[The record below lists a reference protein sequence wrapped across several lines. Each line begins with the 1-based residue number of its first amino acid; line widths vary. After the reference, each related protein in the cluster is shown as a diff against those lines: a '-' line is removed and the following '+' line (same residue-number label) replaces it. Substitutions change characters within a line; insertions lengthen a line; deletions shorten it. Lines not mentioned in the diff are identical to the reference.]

1 MSKKDIVT
9 QEINLQQAIN
19 HFRLKPPQIYMSK
32 KLFKSEDSFSIEE
45 WKSKFNEKDII
56 TN

>member
-1 MSKKDIVT
+1 MSKKDIVVL
-9 QEINLQQAIN
+9 EISLQQAIN

-32 KLFKSEDSFSIEE
+32 KLFKSEDQFSTEE
-45 WKSKFNEKDII
+45 WESKFNEKGII